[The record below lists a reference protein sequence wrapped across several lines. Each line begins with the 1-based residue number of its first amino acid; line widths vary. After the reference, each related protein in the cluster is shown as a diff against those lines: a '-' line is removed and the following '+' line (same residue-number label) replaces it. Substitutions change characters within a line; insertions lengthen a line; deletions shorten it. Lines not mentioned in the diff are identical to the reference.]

1 MQIPFHKPI
10 ISNNIYERLGESID
24 SGWLTTG
31 PKVREFEERLS
42 KYLNAKH
49 VIAVNSGTAAL
60 HLPLA
65 AIGLKEGDLFIA
77 PTYTFVA
84 SVEVGE
90 YFGAHPAL
98 VDVDPDTMN
107 LDLDQVE
114 SVLKQSGNKVKA
126 IVPVHLAGYPVDMKS
141 LKMMADKYGIFILE
155 DAAHAL
161 ETVTNAGKVGD
172 TDYAAAFSFYA
183 NKNITTG
190 GEGGAVATNNSELA
204 EKIRRLSLHGM
215 SRDGWN
221 RFAKGG
227 KWYYEITDLGYK
239 YNMTDIAA
247 IFGLEQI
254 RHIEEWSQKRHF
266 IVKQYSDKLSK
277 IPGLILPKDTEVGH
291 HAWHLFI
298 IRIEPEL
305 WQISRNELIIKI
317 NEKGI
322 GTSVHYIPV
331 HMHPYYVKKY
341 NYVDTDFPIAKRLS
355 ETVITLPLYPG
366 LAQDQVDYLTDMILD
381 IWELYNCQK

>member
-10 ISNNIYERLGESID
+10 ISSDIYTRLSDSID

-31 PKVREFEERLS
+31 PKVKEFEERLS
-42 KYLNAKH
+42 QYLNAKH

-65 AIGLKEGDLFIA
+65 AIGLKADDLFIA

-84 SVEVGE
+84 TVEVGE
-90 YFGAHPAL
+90 YFNARPIL
-98 VDVDPDTMN
+98 VDVDPVTLN
-107 LDLDQVE
+107 LDLNQVE
-114 SVLKQSGNKVKA
+114 DELKKYGNKIRV
-126 IVPVHLAGYPVDMKS
+126 ILPVHLAGHPVDMKS
-141 LKMMADKYGIFILE
+141 LKQMADKYGIFILE

-161 ETVTNAGKVGD
+161 ETITNTGKVGNTND
-172 TDYAAAFSFYA
+172 AAAFSFYA

-204 EKIRRLSLHGM
+204 DLIRKLSLHGM
-215 SRDGWN
+215 SKDGWN

-239 YNMTDIAA
+239 YNMTDISA
-247 IFGLEQI
+247 IFGLEQMQ
-254 RHIEEWSQKRHF
+254 HVEEWSKRRHF
-266 IVKQYSDKLSK
+266 IVNQYKDKLSK
-277 IPGLILPKDTEVGH
+277 IPGLILPEDPEFGY

-298 IRIEPEL
+298 VRMKPEM
-305 WQISRNELIIKI
+305 WKISRNELIGKI

-331 HMHPYYVKKY
+331 HMHPYYIKKY
-341 NYVDTDFPIAKRLS
+341 KYLDTDFPIAKRLS

-366 LAQDQVDYLTDMILD
+366 LKQEQLEYIISSLSYFWKM
-381 IWELYNCQK
+381 YRS